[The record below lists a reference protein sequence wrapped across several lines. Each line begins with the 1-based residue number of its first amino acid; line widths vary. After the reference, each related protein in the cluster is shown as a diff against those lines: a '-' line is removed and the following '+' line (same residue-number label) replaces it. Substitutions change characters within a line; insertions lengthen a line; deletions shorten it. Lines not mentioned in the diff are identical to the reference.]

1 MAKYEFTQREV
12 EEKQQELLQIEE
24 QLSETLKQ
32 QRIARE
38 FGDLSENTEYEVA
51 TKEAKNLQKRRERL
65 LEELDNYSLV
75 DPDSYPQITVGCTVS
90 IVRLDAN
97 DKPVAE
103 SRLLR
108 LASNG
113 NSVQKNTLGVN
124 SPLGQAIINGTDGI
138 YTVQTV
144 NGGVRYYVKKEDTS
158 ALG

>member
-1 MAKYEFTQREV
+1 MTKFEFTQREV
-12 EEKQQELLQIEE
+12 EEKQQELLAIEE
-24 QLSETLKQ
+24 QLAETLKQ

-65 LEELDNYSLV
+65 LEELDNYKIV
-75 DPDSYPQITVGCTVS
+75 DPDSYPQITIGCVIS
-90 IVRLDAN
+90 IVRLGQN
-97 DKPVAE
+97 DEPVTE
-103 SRLLR
+103 PRVLR

-124 SPLGQAIINGTDGI
+124 SPLGQAILNGTDGI

-158 ALG
+158 TLV

>member
-51 TKEAKNLQKRRERL
+51 TKEAKNLQKRKERL
-65 LEELDNYSLV
+65 LEELDNYNLV
-75 DPDSYPQITVGCTVS
+75 DPDSYPQITVGCTIS
-90 IVRLDAN
+90 IVRLDAE
-97 DKPVAE
+97 DKPVTE
-103 SRLLR
+103 PRILR

-124 SPLGQAIINGTDGI
+124 SPLGQAILNGTDGI

-158 ALG
+158 IGA